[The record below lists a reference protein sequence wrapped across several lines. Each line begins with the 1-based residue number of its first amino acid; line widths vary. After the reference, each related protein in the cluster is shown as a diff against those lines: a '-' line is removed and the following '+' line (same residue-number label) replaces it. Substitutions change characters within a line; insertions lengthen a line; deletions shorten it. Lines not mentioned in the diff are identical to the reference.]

1 MKILQL
7 FLQLLVLLVLV
18 DGKKSKSKSTD
29 DNTGSTSSSSSS
41 TSSNSKTVSDLLLPY
56 DFIFGFST
64 GHVGTTA
71 LNEGKLYGEPNYVRF
86 IHELHYGP
94 FEFPE
99 EDAFETEKWKKS
111 NFQEEYQYA
120 KEVYI
125 PFLIKT
131 KGDCTND
138 IHIRTLTL
146 SYTPLVC
153 TISYDFNWKGD
164 LPVLMDLGH
173 NSLYFV
179 FAMVKYLLEG
189 KSWHTNNQSSPFTHS
204 TI

>member
-131 KGDCTND
+131 KGDCT
-138 IHIRTLTL
+138 TVSTL
-146 SYTPLVC
+146 SHPHSHSLSLVPH
-153 TISYDFNWKGD
+153 T
-164 LPVLMDLGH
+164 
-173 NSLYFV
+173 YFL
-179 FAMVKYLLEG
+179 FA
-189 KSWHTNNQSSPFTHS
+189 PFHV
-204 TI
+204 ILNG

>member
-1 MKILQL
+1 MKVS
-7 FLQLLVLLVLV
+7 QLLLQIWFLLVHIV
-18 DGKKSKSKSTD
+18 AKKSKSKSND
-29 DNTGSTSSSSSS
+29 DDKSSSSSKSS
-41 TSSNSKTVSDLLLPY
+41 TTTTTTPISDLLLPY

-94 FEFPE
+94 YEFPE
-99 EDAFETEKWKKS
+99 DDAFETEKWKKS

-131 KGDCTND
+131 KGEDTVD
-138 IHIRTLTL
+138 
-146 SYTPLVC
+146 PF
-153 TISYDFNWKGD
+153 IS
-164 LPVLMDLGH
+164 
-173 NSLYFV
+173 
-179 FAMVKYLLEG
+179 
-189 KSWHTNNQSSPFTHS
+189 TSSS
-204 TI
+204 S